1 MSDDNF
7 ITFSELLSNTTK
19 CYLYAPEVLDT
30 KKDIDLS
37 PPCSGRRDPPNIEDY
52 NVVDMGNNKI
62 SLRKDNLVRYLRAC
76 RIVYDG
82 RTPYRYDGQIYRRT
96 TEEDIADTIYR
107 AMEGIRYDKPFLSR
121 STVADVIANLRAI
134 SQVRDIEV
142 PDGWDEEGAYDGEL
156 VPFQNGIYNIDTDEL
171 LGFTP
176 YIFITYQ
183 LAAFYNPKTTDEKA
197 EECLTKIIPDEE
209 TRDFFYQ
216 LAGYTMFSSTLSPPG
231 LFCIYG
237 PGGTGKSAIDQMM
250 RATIGNENISNLKP
264 HQISSEFMT
273 IDLKDKILNIS
284 GETGKG
290 KTSSSDVDG
299 ELLKQLSD
307 GQMIQANRKHKN
319 STTFQNTAKMWY
331 ITNQLPDFGDT
342 SSGMY
347 RRVFI
352 IPCRQAQKWSDQL
365 YTHMTTYTATSWLVN
380 KAMHAYREFIARGRT
395 FVISDLMLRESRS
408 YRVQDALGEYLE
420 SRYGTFQREELTE
433 ALNGVKVDEI
443 YRDYQE
449 YVREGGGKPLSRRG
463 LSEKLRNE
471 YRLESVKIRD
481 TQLNG
486 KPTNRIK
493 LVKIGSE

>member
-7 ITFSELLSNTTK
+7 TTFSELLRNTEK
-19 CYLYAPEVLDT
+19 CYLYAPVVHEA
-30 KKDIDLS
+30 KQDINLS
-37 PPCSGRRDPPNIEDY
+37 PPCSGRRDQPNIEDF

-62 SLRKDNLVRYLRAC
+62 SLNKEAVIRYLRAC
-76 RIVYDG
+76 RVVYDG
-82 RTPYRYDGQIYRRT
+82 RTPYLYDGRIYRKT
-96 TEEDIADTIYR
+96 DEDHIADFIYR
-107 AMEGIRYDKPFLSR
+107 SINQLYDKPFLSR
-121 STVADVIANLRAI
+121 STVSDLIAYLRAV
-134 SQVRDIEV
+134 SQVEDIEV
-142 PDGWDEEGAYDGEL
+142 PEGWDEEGRYEGEL
-156 VPFQNGIYNIDTDEL
+156 VPFQNGLYNIDTDEL

-183 LAAFYNPKTTDEKA
+183 LAAFYNPKVTEDKA

-290 KTSSSDVDG
+290 KTNSADVDG

-307 GQMIQANRKHKN
+307 GQMIQANQKHKN
-319 STTFQNTAKMWY
+319 SMTFQNTAKMWY

-347 RRVFI
+347 RRVYI
-352 IPCRQAQKWSDQL
+352 IPCRQIQQWSDQL
-365 YTHMTTYTATSWLVN
+365 YTHMTTFTATSWLVN
-380 KAMHAYREFIARGRT
+380 KAMKAYREFIARGRT
-395 FVISDLMLRESRS
+395 FVISDLMLKESRS

-420 SRYGTFQREELTE
+420 SRYGTFQREALTE
-433 ALNGVKVDEI
+433 ELDGVMVDEI

-449 YVREGGGKPLSRRG
+449 YVRDGGGKPLSRRG

-471 YRLESVKIRD
+471 YRLESKKIRVMQD
-481 TQLNG
+481 NG
-486 KPTNRIK
+486 RPTNRIK
-493 LVKIGSE
+493 LVKIGTS